1 MELPIKITLEK
12 PVKHGE
18 SEISELVINREMV
31 AGDLRGIR
39 VENMTFDDMYLVA
52 SRLTGVPLS
61 VILQMRMGDTLK
73 LTDAIGVFFDN
84 GR

>member
-1 MELPIKITLEK
+1 MELPIKIALEK

-52 SRLTGVPLS
+52 SRLTGVPLN
-61 VILQMRMGDTLK
+61 VIMQMRMVDTRK
-73 LTDAIGVFFDN
+73 MTDAIGVFFDN